1 MAYADNMFDL
11 SPSSKDLLEKVFEVE
26 KDVADNYSAIAD
38 FLADEDVKLV
48 SVQMSVNWGGPLPS
62 AYAGDNDIATVRV
75 IYVPVA
81 TTDQAGLSEA
91 VVAQLQELG
100 KALVPGSVA
109 TLGLADS
116 SPLVRT
122 TVRTTGIVAA
132 PPSSSS
138 SSSSSSSA
146 SSSSSS

>member
-138 SSSSSSSA
+138 SSSSSA